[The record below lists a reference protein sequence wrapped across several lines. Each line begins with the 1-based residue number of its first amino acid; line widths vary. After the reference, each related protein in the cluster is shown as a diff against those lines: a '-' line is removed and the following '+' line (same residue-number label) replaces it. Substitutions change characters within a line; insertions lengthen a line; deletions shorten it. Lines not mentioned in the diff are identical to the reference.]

1 MKWNVKDEMNF
12 FFAVYENYP
21 SLWNIKVK
29 DYVGTKRN
37 ESAFTNFTE
46 ALRAEGLQ
54 GYMTNRLTQKY
65 TV

>member
-12 FFAVYENYP
+12 LAVYENYP
-21 SLWNIKVK
+21 SLWSIKVK
-29 DYVGTKRN
+29 YYVSIKRN

-46 ALRAEGLQ
+46 SLRPEGFLVDV
-54 GYMTNRLTQKY
+54 TNRLKQKY